1 MKFGH
6 PYLTARLSHS
16 EAGRRIKILLMYKDK
31 TKIQSQSYNHQLPCV
46 AIDKTTLTVATKSEI
61 VVTAV
66 SISILG

>member
-1 MKFGH
+1 
-6 PYLTARLSHS
+6 
-16 EAGRRIKILLMYKDK
+16 MYKDE
-31 TKIQSQSYNHQLPCV
+31 TKIQRQSYNHQLPCV